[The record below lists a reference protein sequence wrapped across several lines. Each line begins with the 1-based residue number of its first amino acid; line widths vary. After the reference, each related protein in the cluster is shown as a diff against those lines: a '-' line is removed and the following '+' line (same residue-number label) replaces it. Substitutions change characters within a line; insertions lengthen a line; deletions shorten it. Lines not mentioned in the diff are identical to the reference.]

1 MRQTDDHLRMEHA
14 SEAAMSFTQPR
25 AAAARY
31 DRKSRRI
38 LILLTNGLELSLPL
52 KLAHGL
58 ACETAADLEDIEIS
72 PAGLALHWPK
82 LDADLYL
89 PALLSDVFGTREG
102 RWSAYWAR
110 WGDR

>member
-1 MRQTDDHLRMEHA
+1 MKATDEQQRMENA
-14 SEAAMSFTQPR
+14 LQPAMTVTQPR
-25 AAAARY
+25 AVAARY

-38 LILLTNGLELSLPL
+38 LILLTNGLELSLPVR
-52 KLAHGL
+52 LAHGL
-58 ACETAADLEDIEIS
+58 ASEPAADLEEIEIS

-89 PALLSDVFGTREG
+89 PSLLRDMFGTRER
-102 RWSAYWAR
+102 RWRAYWDG